1 MKPITMPETHDI
13 HDVLDFIESGTLT
26 GKQLL
31 IISNIVKTD
40 VEFIQH
46 ELLRPCEFEHDTPV
60 AERLCMFFK
69 ISKRFPERVYGENI
83 NKKVYYECM
92 ESIKNVENN
101 IVWQF
106 YVQKWDLM
114 EKMSIP
120 YFHLLDAY
128 IKIFKRKNQTREDR
142 LELLNKEFEVARE
155 HVNTFKALYRGE
167 LVESVKRVVNKVFTY
182 DMDWNDQKTFL
193 TEFVK
198 ERETNKT
205 LTLDEFA
212 DKAREKNRENIYTFD
227 AGNIYKPDEH
237 IQSLLWRARALSCL
251 FEICECAKNN
261 SMTPNILDAYNEVAQ
276 EWFEAH
282 INHSQKD
289 IDGFSELIKYLYNQA
304 KTLVEYT
311 DVRRKPSKSS
321 ARKKKK
327 KQVEPETDEPESD
340 EEIVLQVGTFT

>member
-1 MKPITMPETHDI
+1 MKPTTMAQTYDI

-26 GKQLL
+26 GKHLH
-31 IISNIVKTD
+31 IISSIVKTD
-40 VEFIQH
+40 VHFVEH
-46 ELLRPCEFEHDTPV
+46 ELLRPCEFEHDAPV
-60 AERLCMFFK
+60 AERLCLFFK
-69 ISKRFPERVYGENI
+69 ISKRFPERIYGEGI

-106 YVQKWDLM
+106 YVQKWDIM
-114 EKMSIP
+114 EKLSIP
-120 YFHLLDAY
+120 YFHLLDVY
-128 IKIFKRKNQTREDR
+128 VKIFKRKNQTREER
-142 LELLNKEFEVARE
+142 LELLDKEFEIARE
-155 HVNTFKALYRGE
+155 NVKMFKALYRGE
-167 LVESVKRVVNKVFTY
+167 VAESVKSVVVKVFTHN
-182 DMDWNDQKTFL
+182 MDWNDQKNYL
-193 TEFVK
+193 TDFIK
-198 ERETNKT
+198 EKETNKT

-212 DKAREKNRENIYTFD
+212 NKARENNRENIYNFD
-227 AGNIYKPDEH
+227 AGNIYKPEEH

-261 SMTPNILDAYNEVAQ
+261 SMTPNILEAYNEVAQ

-282 INHSQKD
+282 MNHSQKD
-289 IDGFSELIKYLYNQA
+289 IEAFSELIKYLYKQA

-321 ARKKKK
+321 SRKKKK
-327 KQVEPETDEPESD
+327 KQVEQETKESESD